1 MTITNFGF
9 SNASNCQASSKIL
22 TQFLNLTDHTV
33 HDDVF
38 CGKLIWYIQYI
49 KNLLYMAEACFL
61 YICAI
66 PRPCQKLTL

>member
-38 CGKLIWYIQYI
+38 CGKLI
-49 KNLLYMAEACFL
+49 
-61 YICAI
+61 
-66 PRPCQKLTL
+66 